1 LFVNE
6 VHFRV
11 LSASPGRNAGKLV
24 MRVDHVVCAFC
35 GCDCDDISVTVE
47 EGRVTKAKN
56 ACVLGKAW
64 FLSHGRPPDLPVA
77 RIEGRPASLEEGIE
91 NAARY
96 LAEARYPFIYGLSST
111 SCEAQRTSIALAEV
125 LGGCIDCCTS
135 VCHGPSGVALQ
146 GVGEPTCTLG
156 EVKNRADLVIYWGS
170 NPGESHPRHMA
181 RYAVTPKGMFV
192 PEGRRDRTVVLVDVR
207 RTPSARAADL
217 FLQIRPGRDFEALW
231 ALQALVNGQKVDA
244 AAVDCIGLTLEQ
256 IQDLA
261 DRMMRCKFGVL
272 FVGQGLTQTRGRHFN
287 TSAAFLLVRAL
298 HRHTKFALIPMR
310 GHGNVTGIDNVLAWQ
325 TGYPFGVNFSLG
337 YPRFNPGE
345 FTVVDVLSR
354 GEADAALIIAA
365 DPVSSLPGR
374 VAARL
379 AEIPTIALDTHESE
393 TTRIARVAFTTA
405 TAGIHVEGT
414 IYRMD
419 NIPLHLR
426 KVLSS
431 PYPSD
436 EEVLGRLLTRVKEL
450 KAC

>member
-1 LFVNE
+1 
-6 VHFRV
+6 
-11 LSASPGRNAGKLV
+11 
-24 MRVDHVVCAFC
+24 MQVDHVVCTFC
-35 GCDCDDISVTVE
+35 GCDCDDISVTVQ
-47 EGRVTKAKN
+47 GDRITKAKN

-64 FLSHGRPPDLPVA
+64 FLNHGKPSALPVA
-77 RIEGRPASLEEGIE
+77 RIEGQPASLEQGVEA
-91 NAARY
+91 AARC
-96 LAEARYPFIYGLSST
+96 LAQARYPFIYGLSST
-111 SCEAQRTSIALAEV
+111 SCEAQRNAVALAEV

-135 VCHGPSGVALQ
+135 VCHGPSGIALQ

-156 EVKNRADLVIYWGS
+156 EVKNRADLVVYWGS
-170 NPGESHPRHMA
+170 NPAESHPRHMA

-192 PEGRRDRTVVLVDVR
+192 PEGRKGRTVVLVDVR
-207 RTPSARAADL
+207 HTLSARAADI
-217 FLQIRPGRDFEALW
+217 FLQIRPGKDFEVLW
-231 ALQALVNGQKVDA
+231 ALQALANGQKLDE
-244 AAVDCIGLTLEQ
+244 IGVEGTGLALEQ
-256 IQDLA
+256 LTDLA
-261 DRMMRCKFGVL
+261 DRMMRCRFGVL
-272 FVGQGLTQTRGRHFN
+272 FLGQGLTQTRGKHFN

-298 HRHTKFALIPMR
+298 NRHTKFALIPMR

-345 FTVVDVLSR
+345 YTVVDVFSR

-365 DPVSSLPGR
+365 DPVSSLPGKAVQR
-374 VAARL
+374 M

-414 IYRMD
+414 VYRMD
-419 NIPLHLR
+419 NIPIHLR
-426 KVLSS
+426 KVLPS

-436 EEVLGRLLTRVKEL
+436 EEVIGRLLTSVKEL